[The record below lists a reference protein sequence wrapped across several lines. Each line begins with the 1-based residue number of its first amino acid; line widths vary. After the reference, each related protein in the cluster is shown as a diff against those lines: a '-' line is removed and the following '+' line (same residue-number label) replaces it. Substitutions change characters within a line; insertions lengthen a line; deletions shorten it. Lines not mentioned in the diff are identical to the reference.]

1 MVGSIDLKFTVP
13 LTGIDTKLPGHK
25 VLKKLTFKHIV
36 SSLLSTPVRKNDLK
50 RSVIYMFFDVL

>member
-25 VLKKLTFKHIV
+25 VVKKLNFKHIV
-36 SSLLSTPVRKNDLK
+36 SSLLSTPVRENDLK
-50 RSVIYMFFDVL
+50 SSVVY